1 MMATQSHAIPGARKY
16 RWYQY
21 SLRAILVTVAVVAAG
36 CGLVMLRVNEVRSQR
51 EVIHA
56 IEGSGGLFIY
66 WGKNPAEWEL
76 IFFELEPPGP
86 AWLRSVLGDFYFARS
101 VELSYSMLWQ
111 PKPVDLSDFDLADKL
126 AKLPPINRID
136 LSDTN
141 VGADQV
147 ERLQQIFPNCAIER

>member
-1 MMATQSHAIPGARKY
+1 MMATQSHATPGARKY

-21 SLRAILVTVAVVAAG
+21 SLRAILMTVAVVAAG

-66 WGKNPAEWEL
+66 WGKNTFL
-76 IFFELEPPGP
+76 FQLDPPGP
-86 AWLRSVLGDFYFARS
+86 AWLRSVLGDFYFASS
-101 VELSYSMLWQ
+101 VKLSYSMLWQ
-111 PKPVDLSDFDLADKL
+111 PNPVDLSDFDLADKL